1 MKIEIYTSNTLR
13 GDVTLALL
21 KFDAG
26 GNLKFCT
33 DVHQRK
39 TKQSRWPDACA
50 ASSVGPLKAA
60 SWQKNWSSQSLKIMR
75 VPRPSLA

>member
-1 MKIEIYTSNTLR
+1 MNARCYTSNLEHVAHT
-13 GDVTLALL
+13 LL

-39 TKQSRWPDACA
+39 TKQSR
-50 ASSVGPLKAA
+50 
-60 SWQKNWSSQSLKIMR
+60 
-75 VPRPSLA
+75 